1 MAGVFVAAGADS
13 WRASGK
19 IFLVDELIC
28 QVSCAT
34 SALHVAIALSL
45 SRCTDAPHCLP
56 VPFKPSSAP
65 SFAVFERA

>member
-1 MAGVFVAAGADS
+1 MAGIPVAVGADS

-34 SALHVAIALSL
+34 SALHVVIALSL
-45 SRCTDAPHCLP
+45 SRCTLVGVIATFNSNRRYYNYYKKMPCL
-56 VPFKPSSAP
+56 
-65 SFAVFERA
+65 